1 MLTLGEYHKSIKQH
15 TVESMF
21 YLLCTVTLLSLL
33 SWLDW
38 PSLFLFSSLP
48 SSAEKQTY
56 SYFLF
61 HYATKSIK
69 SENAHSLTGFV
80 WIFKA
85 GSCDPAALQAVER
98 VLPPT
103 CSGRILHPTHMSL
116 HQCSRDLLLHSR
128 KLLWEKKKYDVHVK
142 TKHNPFW
149 RLTASISY
157 SQLLYT
163 EKRRTFNTVSI
174 FESN

>member
-1 MLTLGEYHKSIKQH
+1 MYSYLIVSFILARLTI
-15 TVESMF
+15 TV
-21 YLLCTVTLLSLL
+21 
-33 SWLDW
+33 
-38 PSLFLFSSLP
+38 LFLFTSILSWKTNIQLFPFSLC
-48 SSAEKQTY
+48 SKKHQ
-56 SYFLF
+56 
-61 HYATKSIK
+61 K

-80 WIFKA
+80 RIFKA

-103 CSGRILHPTHMSL
+103 CSGRLLHSTHMSL
-116 HQCSRDLLLHSR
+116 HQRSRDLLLHSR
-128 KLLWEKKKYDVHVK
+128 KLLWENKEIWRSCKKQN
-142 TKHNPFW
+142 TSPFW